1 MCNLSFNFK
10 SIVLRVKRGWDC
22 GVAQQ
27 YSLIKLLRY
36 QSKVKGYVKLLII
49 HK

>member
-1 MCNLSFNFK
+1 MWDISTDFK

-22 GVAQQ
+22 GVVQE
-27 YSLIKLLRY
+27 YSLIKLLRW
-36 QSKVKGYVKLLII
+36 QSKVKGYIKLLII